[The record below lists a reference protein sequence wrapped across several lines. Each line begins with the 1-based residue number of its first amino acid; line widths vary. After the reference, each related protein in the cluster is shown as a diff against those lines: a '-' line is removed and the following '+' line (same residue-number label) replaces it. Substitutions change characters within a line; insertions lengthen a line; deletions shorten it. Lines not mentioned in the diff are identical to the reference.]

1 MNTTFASTYFMLTS
15 QLNEMEENNKQ
26 WEERLKK
33 QWEETKKM
41 PRKMKK
47 KRRKEILLD
56 YSIQQLAKE
65 FLFERNFNHI

>member
-1 MNTTFASTYFMLTS
+1 MLTS